1 VSETRPTAVGAVRI
15 TEPATMATDF
25 LIAIICIIFAAG
37 LERAGANRASAQGL
51 WALSFAFTA
60 IAAMIGGVVHG
71 FASHLGVVTKD
82 RLWKATQYTLG
93 LTSLAILAAAV
104 VAFVEG
110 ATERWLVAVA
120 VAKFVAYAAV
130 LRRRNDYAVV
140 VLDYGASMIGLAALA
155 LASWVRSGAPAAPWL
170 VAGVVVS
177 AIAAAVQLTKV
188 APHVRFNHN
197 DLYHVIQ
204 IAALYMFYRGGLL
217 LAGG

>member
-1 VSETRPTAVGAVRI
+1 MSETRPTAVGAVRI

-71 FASHLGVVTKD
+71 FALHLGVAAKD
-82 RLWKATQYTLG
+82 RLWKATQYTMG
-93 LTSLAILAAAV
+93 LTSLAIVAAAV
-104 VAFVEG
+104 VAFVDG
-110 ATERWLVAVA
+110 AAGRWLVAVA
-120 VAKFVAYAAV
+120 VAKFVVYAAA
-130 LRRRNDYAVV
+130 LRRRDDYAVV
-140 VLDYGASMIGLAALA
+140 VVDYGASMIAMAALA
-155 LASWVRSGAPAAPWL
+155 ITGWMRSEAPAAPWL

-177 AIAAAVQLTKV
+177 GVAAAVQLKKV
-188 APHVRFNHN
+188 APHPRFNHN

-204 IAALYMFYRGGLL
+204 IVALYLFYRGGRLL
-217 LAGG
+217 VDG